1 MASTTQKP
9 DITFQ
14 LVHSLSRNEKR
25 YFKLFSG
32 LVKGQKNYL
41 EIFEIMEKQQVY
53 DEEALKKKLAKKP
66 YAKQLT
72 YEKHYLRKM
81 ILKAL
86 RSYHSSDESRLGNV
100 ISDLETL
107 TEKGLS
113 ELFLPLVSKHKTRT
127 LQQDTLAEYILL
139 SRYELRFAGNMQMTD
154 WFISHMGKGF
164 KDDMVHI
171 DNYKHALFI
180 LAKYNELNLVEAK
193 YRFTDKKQFYN
204 RIQQITDD
212 PIFEGL
218 FEKLPLKAQMTYFNF
233 FSQYYAVQYQFEASY
248 EITNRQMAFIQE
260 HRLSPAQIG
269 LFNYPVILMRRIE
282 SLRRLEKYAESIEV
296 CGELYQ
302 CLQSQA
308 YDKAKALKDQFLV
321 VYLDAMLNNLCLT
334 GNFKAC
340 LDFYKQQQTA
350 LSTLAEIGGVN
361 LQIAT
366 HYYKAVSYFG
376 LGDYNKVLD
385 ELLPVFELEK
395 LTPFAYQVY
404 PSRVIYMLAHVEL
417 GNSTYC
423 LHYLRSFKRYFE
435 KIQTETGTI
444 DLIVKVIREYITNA
458 HLKHVLAKKY
468 PVWKANLSR
477 IKQDN
482 FEKEFIISCQ
492 LENWLDNKF
501 YKVSSSHL

>member
-1 MASTTQKP
+1 MASTTQKS

-180 LAKYNELNLVEAK
+180 LAK
-193 YRFTDKKQFYN
+193 
-204 RIQQITDD
+204 
-212 PIFEGL
+212 
-218 FEKLPLKAQMTYFNF
+218 
-233 FSQYYAVQYQFEASY
+233 
-248 EITNRQMAFIQE
+248 
-260 HRLSPAQIG
+260 
-269 LFNYPVILMRRIE
+269 
-282 SLRRLEKYAESIEV
+282 
-296 CGELYQ
+296 
-302 CLQSQA
+302 
-308 YDKAKALKDQFLV
+308 
-321 VYLDAMLNNLCLT
+321 
-334 GNFKAC
+334 
-340 LDFYKQQQTA
+340 
-350 LSTLAEIGGVN
+350 
-361 LQIAT
+361 
-366 HYYKAVSYFG
+366 
-376 LGDYNKVLD
+376 
-385 ELLPVFELEK
+385 
-395 LTPFAYQVY
+395 
-404 PSRVIYMLAHVEL
+404 
-417 GNSTYC
+417 
-423 LHYLRSFKRYFE
+423 
-435 KIQTETGTI
+435 
-444 DLIVKVIREYITNA
+444 
-458 HLKHVLAKKY
+458 
-468 PVWKANLSR
+468 
-477 IKQDN
+477 
-482 FEKEFIISCQ
+482 
-492 LENWLDNKF
+492 
-501 YKVSSSHL
+501 